1 MSLKPAP
8 AVVIP
13 ADRPAS
19 LAVARSLGRRGVP
32 VYAVDADPLAI
43 GMASRYV
50 KPVPVPGGSDDERT
64 RLRLLLGLGRKL
76 DQKAVLYPISDDAV
90 LLCSANREE
99 LQEHYLYVMPD
110 HRTINSLLTKDG
122 LHEVARECD
131 VPDPRMFRADS
142 QVELTMLAGSIPF
155 PVILKPVFS
164 PSWLHPEIISMLRT
178 ESLSGPSKVVLC
190 RTPDELTR
198 TYAKLASFDG
208 RVIVQEVIPG
218 EDSDLVYI
226 CFYLNRHS
234 EPLAIFAGRKL
245 RVLPVGFGSATF
257 VRSFRDPALEHV
269 ALRLL
274 EGTRYQG
281 LGGIEF
287 KKDPRDGCYKLIE
300 FNARLGMW
308 DFLGARCGIDIPYI
322 AYCDA
327 LGEAIAPQ
335 RAYREG
341 VFWID
346 LQRDV
351 RACLIY
357 RRRGKLS
364 FGKWVKSL
372 WVEMEEAVYS
382 PDDPKPAVLSMF
394 HLLKRP
400 AKLILRKL
408 SFKRAG

>member
-1 MSLKPAP
+1 MSLKPSP

-19 LAVARSLGRRGVP
+19 LAVARSLGRRAVP

-50 KPVPVPGGSDDERT
+50 RPVPLPGGSEDDRT
-64 RLRLLLGLGRKL
+64 RLALLLDLGRRL
-76 DQKAVLYPISDDAV
+76 DQKAVLYPVSDDAV
-90 LLCSANREE
+90 LLCSAHREE
-99 LQEHYLYVMPD
+99 LQEYYLYVMPD
-110 HRTINSLLTKDG
+110 HRTINSLLSKDG
-122 LHEVARECD
+122 LHEEARECD
-131 VPDPRMFRADS
+131 VSDPRMFRADS
-142 QVELTMLAGSIPF
+142 QAELAMLAGSIPF

-164 PSWLHPEIISMLRT
+164 PSWLNPEIISMLRT
-178 ESLSGPSKVVLC
+178 ESLSGPAKVVLC
-190 RTPDELTR
+190 RTVDELTQ
-198 TYAKLASFDG
+198 TYAKLASYDG

-226 CFYLNRHS
+226 CFYLNRRS

-245 RVLPVGFGSATF
+245 RVLPVGFGSATY
-257 VRSFRDPALEHV
+257 VCSFRDPALEHM
-269 ALRLL
+269 ALKLL

-300 FNARLGMW
+300 FNVRLGMW

-327 LGEAIAPQ
+327 LGETVAPQ
-335 RAYREG
+335 RSYRPG

-346 LQRDV
+346 FQRDL
-351 RACLIY
+351 RAFLIY
-357 RRRGKLS
+357 RRQGKLS
-364 FGKWVKSL
+364 LGKWFKSL

-382 PDDPKPAVLSMF
+382 PDDPKPAIVSMF

-400 AKLILRKL
+400 ANLILRKL
-408 SFKRAG
+408 SFKAPG